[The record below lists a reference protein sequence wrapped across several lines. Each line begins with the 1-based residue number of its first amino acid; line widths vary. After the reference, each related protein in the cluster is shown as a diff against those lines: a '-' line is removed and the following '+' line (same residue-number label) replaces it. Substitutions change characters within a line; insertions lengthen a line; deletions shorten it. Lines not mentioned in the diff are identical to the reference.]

1 MSVCKGAAPLS
12 ELDFELCVWIFCLP
26 SASQYNMWLLNSSSG
41 LACSSGWMLRN
52 KVQDHVLTA
61 SSSAVCLF
69 SFLEETD
76 YDYSGSEEEDDELNE
91 DEGEPRLILL
101 LK

>member
-1 MSVCKGAAPLS
+1 
-12 ELDFELCVWIFCLP
+12 
-26 SASQYNMWLLNSSSG
+26 
-41 LACSSGWMLRN
+41 
-52 KVQDHVLTA
+52 
-61 SSSAVCLF
+61 LF

-101 LK
+101 LE